1 MSKKHFVNLILLI
14 FLAVLVDVTVVVA
27 KLPNY
32 SGHLLHL
39 NELSAVT
46 VSGHRSISDVGF
58 IPQLS
63 CWGVIDHVLIHS
75 FFLFLWKLC
84 LKILVNRRT
93 T

>member
-27 KLPNY
+27 KLPND
-32 SGHLLHL
+32 SGNLLHL

-63 CWGVIDHVLIHS
+63 CWVVIDHVLIHIFFS
-75 FFLFLWKLC
+75 FLLEIMLEKY
-84 LKILVNRRT
+84 
-93 T
+93 